1 MRLYLDLK
9 ISGWKQQQMKRRLAE
24 VVSSFGLESL
34 ATRDTMTLSGGEKQ
48 LLNIASGLAMN
59 PELMILDE
67 PTSQLDPVAARRIYD
82 LIRQIN
88 EEFGVTIVIAEQ
100 RLEDLVAFVDEV
112 LCMADGKIEKI
123 GEPRTIQAQL
133 KGTIFEEFCR
143 HI

>member
-1 MRLYLDLK
+1 
-9 ISGWKQQQMKRRLAE
+9 
-24 VVSSFGLESL
+24 
-34 ATRDTMTLSGGEKQ
+34 
-48 LLNIASGLAMN
+48 MN

-123 GEPRTIQAQL
+123 GEPKDDT
-133 KGTIFEEFCR
+133 GTVKRNDFRRIFAVISEIGR
-143 HI
+143 